1 MAIGDKKPVIMEADI
16 GVEGGVPPYLHAS
29 QHSVSGADPIT
40 LDMIGAASADLSN
53 VSNEDMLTKIESSG
67 FVGGSNPNLLDN
79 WYFADP
85 IDQRGGWVV
94 PPGKTYYITGS
105 EVGGTTDE
113 YYAATLVV
121 ESADYSYWAI
131 TVDGA
136 TRYVAYADAIR
147 GYTGAGYG
155 IDRWKAPANTTLMI
169 RDGYVHLEFA
179 AMYDSI
185 IQRFESGAI
194 REGVYTLSVLT
205 PQGYYAWTFTAS
217 KTAPAQSPIG
227 WFGVTNLYSY
237 FNYEQDGTAI
247 LYVIDNAAD
256 GTNSCDIIA
265 AKLELGS
272 AQTLA
277 HQDEDGNWVLNDP
290 PPNKAL
296 ELAKCHRYFY
306 TFDFT
311 NWPGVSAY
319 WGRGISDTEIELYN
333 MTFPVTMR
341 INPAVNT
348 LKIYDSESGRTYDVV
363 SNGHY
368 HKKEGLRAI
377 GVSSGMT
384 VTVDK
389 MYLVTKAQFS
399 ADL

>member
-29 QHSVSGADPIT
+29 QHSASGADPIT

-136 TRYVAYADAIR
+136 TRYVTYADAIR

-155 IDRWKAPANTTLMI
+155 IDRWMSSSAATLLRQDNYITLM
-169 RDGYVHLEFA
+169 RTGTDRA
-179 AMYDSI
+179 AMLSYYFEHYSWMYD
-185 IQRFESGAI
+185 ADL
-194 REGVYTLSVLT
+194 VYSVLT
-205 PQGYYAWTFTAS
+205 TDGLYTKTGRLEVSSGAFQTPTGTLGNGWYFNVTGTAS
-217 KTAPAQSPIG
+217 KS
-227 WFGVTNLYSY
+227 NLYFRLWNSSTDTPL
-237 FNYEQDGTAI
+237 E
-247 LYVIDNAAD
+247 VIAV
-256 GTNSCDIIA
+256 
-265 AKLELGS
+265 KLELGS
-272 AQTLA
+272 VQTLA

-296 ELAKCHRYFY
+296 ELAKCQRYQLMP
-306 TFDFT
+306 
-311 NWPGVSAY
+311 NSNQPEVLAGNVNSA
-319 WGRGISDTEIELYN
+319 GAAATCFLPL
-333 MTFPVTMR
+333 PVTMR
-341 INPAVNT
+341 AKPT
-348 LKIYDSESGRTYDVV
+348 FIYKT
-363 SNGHY
+363 
-368 HKKEGLRAI
+368 A
-377 GVSSGMT
+377 
-384 VTVDK
+384 
-389 MYLVTKAQFS
+389 
-399 ADL
+399 